1 MTGPQPT
8 GVLMLSAVAT
18 RLGGPDTGEEQR
30 QVDRMIREARYRDG
44 LALHTAQ
51 AVQGEDILGHL
62 LDHEPTVLHF
72 SGHAS
77 DTGLRVLTPDGGDAP
92 LVTEGLG
99 DLLAAAGKQVRLVV
113 LNACATDPIA
123 QDLAEV
129 TGCAIGYP
137 AQVSDRTAITF
148 ATQFYRCVG
157 AGMPVGP
164 AYEAARAVIRM
175 YGADENELPVLRQS
189 PAVNMD
195 ALHLL
200 HPAFLPPPPAQGR
213 IPDPTAFL
221 ARRTGTKRHTVLAT
235 GPTDSG
241 TELRAELADGN
252 MNVQWIQVEETTE
265 RG

>member
-8 GVLMLSAVAT
+8 GVLMLSAVAG

-30 QVDRMIREARYRDG
+30 QVDRVIREARYRDG
-44 LALHTAQ
+44 LTLRTAQ

-62 LDHEPTVLHF
+62 LDHEPTVL
-72 SGHAS
+72 
-77 DTGLRVLTPDGGDAP
+77 
-92 LVTEGLG
+92 G
-99 DLLAAAGKQVRLVV
+99 DLLAAAGKKVRLVV
-113 LNACATDPIA
+113 LNACGTDLIA

-137 AQVSDRTAITF
+137 AKVSDRMAITF

-157 AGMPVGP
+157 AGIPVGP
-164 AYEAARAVIRM
+164 AHEAARAVIRM
-175 YGADENELPVLRQS
+175 YGADENELPILRHS

-213 IPDPTAFL
+213 IPDATAFL
-221 ARRTGTKRHTVLAT
+221 ARGAGTKRYTLLAT
-235 GPTDSG
+235 GTTDSE
-241 TELRAELADGN
+241 TNLRAELASRD
-252 MNVQWIQVEETTE
+252 MNVQWIQLEETTE